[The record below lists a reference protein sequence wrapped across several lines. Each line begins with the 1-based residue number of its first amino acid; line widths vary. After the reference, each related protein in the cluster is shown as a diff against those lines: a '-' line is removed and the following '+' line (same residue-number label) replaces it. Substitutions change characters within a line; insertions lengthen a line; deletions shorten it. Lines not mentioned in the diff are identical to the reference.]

1 MATVEITISNK
12 SKDALIVREKFEISR
27 ELAQELIAKME
38 TMVADLPGDH
48 QVTRTISRGTTVV
61 EIALNRAAPPAI
73 TPTFEELFRS
83 EASDVSPGR

>member
-27 ELAQELIAKME
+27 GLAQELIAKME

-48 QVTRTISRGTTVV
+48 QVTRTVSRGITVV
-61 EIALNRAAPPAI
+61 EIALNRMAPLAI
-73 TPTFEELFRS
+73 TPTFEELFS
-83 EASDVSPGR
+83 